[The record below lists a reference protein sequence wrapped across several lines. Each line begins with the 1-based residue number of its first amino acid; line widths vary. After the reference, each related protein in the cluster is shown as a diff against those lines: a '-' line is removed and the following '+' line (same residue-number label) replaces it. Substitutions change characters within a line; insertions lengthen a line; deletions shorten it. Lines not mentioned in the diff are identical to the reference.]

1 MFSLCLHP
9 KRPCK
14 HTKKT
19 AKHSILYLG
28 RRLSRKRLKN
38 KFVRIQKT
46 QFSDPQNCP
55 VPAKLDWPC
64 RYPPATP
71 PSALRPVLATLK
83 RPTRPSKQ
91 PQSPRLVIDPQ
102 NPSKMVTDDLTPRHS
117 SISTGFWNPAANAGD
132 FAPRLAP
139 SCDCPKTRKSH
150 WWNPQVKCCFLKY
163 QYISSMFPFD
173 VPIWCSHLMLRI
185 PVFRGSRWFKLKL
198 MLMSWVLHIHET
210 WDLTKKNMIEK
221 ENVHRCGQHTAILG
235 TIEDSMPNKSNQL
248 VGFS

>member
-55 VPAKLDWPC
+55 VPVKLDWPC

-102 NPSKMVTDDLTPRHS
+102 NPSKTVTDDLTPRHS

-173 VPIWCSHLMLRI
+173 VPIWCWEFPFFGVQDGSSWSWCWWVESFTFTKLGIWPKKTWLKKKTSIAVVSTQQSLARLRI
-185 PVFRGSRWFKLKL
+185 PCPTNRTSL
-198 MLMSWVLHIHET
+198 
-210 WDLTKKNMIEK
+210 
-221 ENVHRCGQHTAILG
+221 
-235 TIEDSMPNKSNQL
+235 
-248 VGFS
+248 